1 MNNDKYEIII
11 GLEVHIQNKTDS
23 KMFCSCPTHY
33 FGEKPN
39 THTCPVCLGLPGA
52 LPVPNKKAIDLC
64 IKTALALNCK
74 INNETKFDRKNYF
87 YPDLPKGFQISQYD
101 QPIGVDG
108 HLDIE
113 VEGRVKSVGITRV
126 HQEED
131 TGKSIHANGETLL
144 DFNKSGVPLIEVV
157 SEPDMHSKEEVTA
170 YAKMLRQIVR
180 YLDVSNADMERGEMR
195 FEVNMSL
202 RLKGEEGLPKY
213 KVEVK
218 NIGSI
223 SVLEKV
229 IDHEYK
235 RQLEILEEGNTP
247 KQETRGLV
255 DMSGVTQS
263 QRSKEDDSGY
273 RYFPEPDIPLIVI
286 SQEEISR
293 IKGEIVELPLQ
304 KKARYVSEYKIEPK
318 IAENIISDIDKLKE
332 FENVVSEIDVN
343 LVAEFSKWYVME
355 YFSLNQNE
363 KHNNFK
369 LIWLPEIIEVV
380 LSGKITRASGK
391 EILAECFRLGIRPQ
405 EIIKEKGHSIINNEE
420 ELEAAVTKIIENNQK
435 AVEDFKKNPNSM
447 MYLVGQVMK
456 DMKGKA
462 DVKKVTELIRS
473 KLS

>member
-1 MNNDKYEIII
+1 MSDPKYEIII
-11 GLEVHIQNKTDS
+11 GLEVHIQSKTDS
-23 KMFCSCPTHY
+23 KMFCSCSTKY
-33 FGEKPN
+33 FGRQPN

-74 INNETKFDRKNYF
+74 INHETKFDRKNYF

-113 VEGRVKSVGITRV
+113 VDGRSKSIGITRV

-131 TGKSIHANGETLL
+131 TGKSIHADGQTYL
-144 DFNKSGVPLIEVV
+144 DFNKSGMPLIEVV
-157 SEPDMHSKEEVTA
+157 SEPDMRSKEEVTA
-170 YAKMLRQIVR
+170 YAKMLRQTVR

-202 RLKGEEGLPKY
+202 RVKGEENLPKY

-229 IDHEYK
+229 IDNEYQ
-235 RQLEILEEGNTP
+235 RQLEILEGGSTP

-255 DMSGVTQS
+255 DMSGITQS

-286 SQEEISR
+286 SDEEIKR
-293 IKGEIVELPLQ
+293 IKAEIPELPVD
-304 KKARYVSEYKIEPK
+304 KKNRYITEYKIESK
-318 IAENIISDIDKLKE
+318 IADNIISEIERFKE
-332 FENVVSEIDVN
+332 FEGIVKEIDIN
-343 LVAEFSKWYVME
+343 LVRELAKWYVME
-355 YFSLNQNE
+355 YFSLNQKE
-363 KHNNFK
+363 KNRNFK
-369 LIWLPEIIEVV
+369 LIWLPEIIEAV
-380 LSGKITRASGK
+380 LAGKITRSSGK
-391 EILAECFRLGIRPQ
+391 EVLAECFRLGITPA
-405 EIIKEKGHSIINNEE
+405 EIIKENGHGIISNDD
-420 ELEAAVTKIIENNQK
+420 ELEKIVLKIIEKNPK
-435 AVEDFKKNPNSM
+435 AVEDFKRNPNAM
-447 MYLVGQVMK
+447 MFLVGMVMR

-462 DVKKVTELIRS
+462 DVAKVTQLVKS
-473 KLS
+473 KLA